1 MLKYFLFL
9 LFFWM
14 GRLLLFLAWSNP
26 LAACT
31 HWSCALYVCF
41 AFYKC
46 SPQCVRNAFQTEA
59 ANCYFNPSGEYRF
72 VVIFLL
78 QYIFRGCAQ
87 NILPPM
93 CSPPPHHPPHPPQ
106 PHYLRL
112 GLCAPP
118 PLSLNRHS
126 IKAVQR
132 PLSKYFS
139 FLAPLPLTKIKLTY
153 SFFFSSHCHI
163 SQQAQP
169 AKQEGETS
177 FVNYMDASKSYDK
190 VRVVRAWIT
199 DHLLQPCCI
208 VQFFLKNKKIEKERE
223 NIARALH
230 DFLCV
235 HVDD

>member
-1 MLKYFLFL
+1 M
-9 LFFWM
+9 
-14 GRLLLFLAWSNP
+14 
-26 LAACT
+26 
-31 HWSCALYVCF
+31 
-41 AFYKC
+41 
-46 SPQCVRNAFQTEA
+46 RNAFQTEA

-132 PLSKYFS
+132 PFQSISLFLRHSLS
-139 FLAPLPLTKIKLTY
+139 LKLLRIP
-153 SFFFSSHCHI
+153 SFFPPTAIFLNRLN
-163 SQQAQP
+163 QQ
-169 AKQEGETS
+169 
-177 FVNYMDASKSYDK
+177 
-190 VRVVRAWIT
+190 
-199 DHLLQPCCI
+199 
-208 VQFFLKNKKIEKERE
+208 NKKGKPHSSTTWTRPSRTTRYELYESESLI
-223 NIARALH
+223 ICCSLVA
-230 DFLCV
+230 
-235 HVDD
+235 

>member
-1 MLKYFLFL
+1 MLKYFLFS
-9 LFFWM
+9 FFFEW
-14 GRLLLFLAWSNP
+14 
-26 LAACT
+26 AACCCFWHDQIHLPHARIDHARCTFVLLSTNARPSACVT
-31 HWSCALYVCF
+31 HSKLR
-41 AFYKC
+41 
-46 SPQCVRNAFQTEA
+46 QQTATSIRVEKI
-59 ANCYFNPSGEYRF
+59 SL

-139 FLAPLPLTKIKLTY
+139 FLAPLPLTKIKLLRIP
-153 SFFFSSHCHI
+153 SFFPPTAIFLNRLN
-163 SQQAQP
+163 QQ
-169 AKQEGETS
+169 
-177 FVNYMDASKSYDK
+177 
-190 VRVVRAWIT
+190 
-199 DHLLQPCCI
+199 
-208 VQFFLKNKKIEKERE
+208 NKKGKPHSSTTWTRPSRTIRYESYESE
-223 NIARALH
+223 SLIICCSLVA
-230 DFLCV
+230 
-235 HVDD
+235 